1 MATKKQ
7 IKLNIPKLTAKET
20 LIAYVQTLT
29 EKQSKEAYQ
38 LLLERFDC
46 KRARVMKFDRNG
58 VQQTNNLGKVR
69 LTKGEYDR
77 VIQQFGEIYFHRAV
91 EILYDYISNLEVRAE
106 SESVARQRLREY
118 QKISHYYKI
127 TKGWV
132 NERVLNEMNINSKAT
147 HSPYNNSLS
156 VWDIDNPTQAQRYID
171 ELPSELKVNNPEIEY
186 LVTRFPQLIVRDL

>member
-1 MATKKQ
+1 MSNKKQ
-7 IKLNIPKLTAKET
+7 LKLKVPKLTAKET
-20 LIAYVQTLT
+20 LIAYAQTLT

-77 VIQQFGEIYFHRAV
+77 VIQQFGDIYFHRAV

-106 SESVARQRLREY
+106 SESIARRRLKEY
-118 QKISHYYKI
+118 QRISHYYKI

-132 NERVLNEMNINSKAT
+132 NERVTIELNNNSK
-147 HSPYNNSLS
+147 SNNKPYNETLS
-156 VWDIDNPTQAQRYID
+156 VWDIETLQDAQRFID
-171 ELPSELKVNNPEIEY
+171 ELPNELKINNPEVEY
-186 LVTRFPQLIVRDL
+186 LMVRFPNLLLR

>member
-1 MATKKQ
+1 MSNKKQ
-7 IKLNIPKLTAKET
+7 LKLKIQKPTAKET
-20 LIAYVQTLT
+20 LTAYVQTLT

-46 KRARVMKFDRNG
+46 KRARVIKFDRNG

-77 VIQQFGEIYFHRAV
+77 VIQQFGDIYFHRAV

-106 SESVARQRLREY
+106 SESIARRRLKEY
-118 QKISHYYKI
+118 QRISHYYKI

-132 NERVLNEMNINSKAT
+132 NERVIIELNNNSK
-147 HSPYNNSLS
+147 NNSKSYNETLS
-156 VWDIDNPTQAQRYID
+156 VWDIETLQDAQRFID
-171 ELPSELKVNNPEIEY
+171 ELPNELKINNPEVEY
-186 LVTRFPQLIVRDL
+186 LMVRFPNLLLR